1 MNNRLPPLGALL
13 AFQSAAKSSSFA
25 SAAQELFVTP
35 AAISQQIRTLE
46 NHLQVKL
53 FERSK
58 AGVKLTRAAENY
70 LVFVQ
75 QGLEQLKLGQQQ
87 LQQFGNL
94 EVLTISALPS
104 VAQKWLM
111 PLVLEWMTLNP
122 TFEVRVEA
130 THSRVNFN
138 NSASDMCISF
148 GVEGY
153 KEQHQ
158 VKLLRD
164 KVSLVLSPALADS
177 CKRAVDGDI
186 SVESLCQ
193 LPMIHVDWGND
204 NNRLPQWSDWFAVIG
219 QSLSHLQPG
228 PRFNL
233 SSMAIE
239 AAVQSKGILL
249 GQQLLIEKELAAGSL
264 INPYKQNLLL
274 GEDYYLIYP
283 QRTLDNPK
291 AQMFIRWL
299 KSRILS

>member
-13 AFQSAAKSSSFA
+13 AFQSAAKTSSFA
-25 SAAQELFVTP
+25 GAAQELFVTP

-58 AGVKLTRAAENY
+58 TGVKLTRAAENY

-75 QGLEQLKLGQQQ
+75 QGLGQLKLGQQQ

-94 EVLTISALPS
+94 DVLTISALPS

-122 TFEVRVEA
+122 KCEVRVEA
-130 THSRVNFN
+130 THTKVNFN

-153 KEQHQ
+153 KEHHQ
-158 VKLLRD
+158 DKLLRD
-164 KVSLVLSPALADS
+164 KVSLVLSPALAMGCNS
-177 CKRAVDGDI
+177 SSKREI
-186 SVESLCQ
+186 SVETLCQ
-193 LPMIHVDWGND
+193 LPMIHVDWGDD
-204 NNRLPQWSDWFAVIG
+204 NSRLPKWSDWFAAMG
-219 QSLSHLQPG
+219 QNSMSLQPG

-249 GQQLLIEKELAAGSL
+249 GQQLLIEKELAMGALISPFEQSL
-264 INPYKQNLLL
+264 ML

-291 AQMFIRWL
+291 AQMFISWL
-299 KSRILS
+299 KGRVLH

>member
-58 AGVKLTRAAENY
+58 SGVKLTRAAENY

-122 TFEVRVEA
+122 KFEVRVEA

-153 KEQHQ
+153 KEYHQ
-158 VKLLRD
+158 DKLLRD
-164 KVSLVLSPALADS
+164 KVSLVLSPDLASS
-177 CKRAVDGDI
+177 CKRAVDGNI
-186 SVESLCQ
+186 CVESLCQ
-193 LPMIHVDWGND
+193 LPMIHIDWGND
-204 NNRLPQWSDWFAVIG
+204 NNRLPQWSDWFAAIG

-249 GQQLLIEKELAAGSL
+249 GQQLLIEKELAAGDL
-264 INPYKQNLLL
+264 INPIEQNLLL

-283 QRTLDNPK
+283 QRTLENPK
-291 AQMFIRWL
+291 AQLFIQWL
-299 KSRILS
+299 KSRILA